1 MDENILAILGRVWT
15 VMKDRIAVALP
26 SIENPSKRIKVWV
39 ASRGCF
45 DRFGSSSSS
54 SSSSIGAG
62 GAREKIDD
70 EEWHDD
76 DKTDKWRQQQ
86 LEKQR

>member
-1 MDENILAILGRVWT
+1 
-15 VMKDRIAVALP
+15 MKDRIAVALP

-45 DRFGSSSSS
+45 DGCGS

-70 EEWHDD
+70 EWHDD
-76 DKTDKWRQQQ
+76 DKTDEEWRQQ
-86 LEKQR
+86 LEEQR